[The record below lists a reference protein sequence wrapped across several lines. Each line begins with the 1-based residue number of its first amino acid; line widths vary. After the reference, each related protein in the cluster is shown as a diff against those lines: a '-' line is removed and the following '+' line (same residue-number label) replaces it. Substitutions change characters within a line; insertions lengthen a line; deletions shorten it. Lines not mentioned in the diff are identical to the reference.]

1 MVRAEN
7 RLGHIY
13 MQTRAFVLSSRP
25 LNEYDRSYTLLV
37 SDLGVIETF
46 AKSVRRPNSKLSGH
60 LEPPNMAWVELVESN
75 RGWQIV
81 SALEERAYREI
92 LYSPAALR
100 SILQAGWLLR
110 EFVPISHPDP
120 ELWKLWEQFSK
131 QLLRFSGSPYAVIRG
146 VLAQFLI
153 KLLRHLGF
161 FPDPA
166 SITDPDAKLRTN
178 VKRVLAG
185 EWLEE
190 HSCRD
195 PRLWGAAKSAV
206 KTAKH
211 LMA

>member
-1 MVRAEN
+1 
-7 RLGHIY
+7 

-25 LNEYDRSYTLLV
+25 LNEYDRGYTLLV

-46 AKSVRRPNSKLSGH
+46 AKSVQRPNSKLSGH

-81 SALEERAYREI
+81 SALEERAHREI

-100 SILQAGWLLR
+100 TVLQAGWLIR
-110 EFVPISHPDP
+110 EFVPISHPDS
-120 ELWKLWEQFSK
+120 ELWELWEQFVK
-131 QLLRFSGSPYAVIRG
+131 QLSRFAGSTQAVIRG

-161 FPDPA
+161 FPDPDRIA
-166 SITDPDAKLRTN
+166 APDAKLRTN
-178 VKRVLAG
+178 IKRALAG

-190 HSCRD
+190 YSCRD
-195 PRLWGAAKSAV
+195 LRLWETAKSAV
-206 KTAKH
+206 KNAKH
-211 LMA
+211 LM